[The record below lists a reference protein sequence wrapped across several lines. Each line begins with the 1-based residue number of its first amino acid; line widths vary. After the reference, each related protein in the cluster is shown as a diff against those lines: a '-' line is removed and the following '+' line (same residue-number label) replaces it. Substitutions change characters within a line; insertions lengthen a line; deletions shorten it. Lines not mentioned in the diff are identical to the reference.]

1 MFRFYIV
8 VRRAVAY
15 DAQKHES
22 DERERVL
29 WCTLDYTI
37 DLITLKEKSK
47 DGWIGW
53 VQKKKKRSIFTH
65 VFCLFFKLWRK
76 STVKLYHITFSL
88 RV

>member
-53 VQKKKKRSIFTH
+53 VQKKKKKHFYSCVLFIF
-65 VFCLFFKLWRK
+65 
-76 STVKLYHITFSL
+76 
-88 RV
+88 